1 MNFPLENTVRPLIS
15 KHAFLEAYLGKDSVT
30 FNLLI
35 TSTKKGQM
43 VVDEKLISSEKIEEI
58 LNCLTAKTPVQL
70 ILTGNGIVTRLI
82 QTSDENDREP
92 STLIAENF
100 PNLNLSEIYYSIYQK
115 GNSGLIS
122 IIRKSKFDELLNRSF
137 ALLNI
142 KDVTVGGSD
151 ISKIA
156 EYSGQTDLEIS
167 FRNST
172 YHFIHS
178 QLIKIQDSE
187 LNCKSIQIAD
197 ETVEPELF
205 IPFGR
210 ALRHYDNSN
219 DKLVDKDL
227 EIKNSKWM
235 EDFNFQALY
244 GLLWKSALGFFLVA
258 LLGNYFVFDYIS
270 TINNT
275 YAADITSLETNND
288 RLKENK
294 QKSVKLTSLL
304 AKYGFSNKKLTAIE
318 MNDLTNALPDGMSFT
333 EVVFHP
339 KVKSRNKRIIKF
351 DSKKIILKG
360 SALHVSMLNEYI
372 KEIHLLPW
380 IKYIEIV
387 TLADNDKT
395 NRLHFSVEIKL
406 ES

>member
-1 MNFPLENTVRPLIS
+1 MNFSFENTVRPLIS

-43 VVDEKLISSEKIEEI
+43 VVDKKLISSEKIEEV
-58 LNCLTAKTPVQL
+58 LNCLSAKTPVQL

-82 QTSDENDREP
+82 ETSDENDREP

-167 FRNST
+167 FRKSK
-172 YHFIHS
+172 YHFLHS
-178 QLIKIQDSE
+178 QLFKIQDSE
-187 LNCKSIQIAD
+187 LNCKSVQIGD
-197 ETVEPELF
+197 ETVEPEAF

-210 ALRHYDNSN
+210 ALRYYDNSN
-219 DKLVDKDL
+219 DNLVDKDL
-227 EIKNSKWM
+227 EIKNAKWM

-244 GLLWKSALGFFLVA
+244 GLLWKSALGFFLVV

-288 RLKENK
+288 KLKENK
-294 QKSVKLTSLL
+294 QKSVKLKTLL
-304 AKYGFSNKKLTAIE
+304 AKYGFSNQKMIAVE
-318 MNDLTNALPDGMSFT
+318 MNELTNAIPDGMNFT

-339 KVKSRNKRIIKF
+339 KVKSRNKRTSKF
-351 DSKKIILKG
+351 DKKRILLRG
-360 SALHVSMLNEYI
+360 SVSNINMLNNYI
-372 KEIHLLPW
+372 KEIQQLPW
-380 IKYIEIV
+380 INHLEIMRLEDNDRLNQLMFSIEI
-387 TLADNDKT
+387 
-395 NRLHFSVEIKL
+395 NRNN
-406 ES
+406 